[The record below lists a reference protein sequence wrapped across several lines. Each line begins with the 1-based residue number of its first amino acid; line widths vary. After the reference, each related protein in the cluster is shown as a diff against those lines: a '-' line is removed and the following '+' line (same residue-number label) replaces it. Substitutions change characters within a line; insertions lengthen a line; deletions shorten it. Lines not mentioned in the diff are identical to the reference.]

1 MSQIP
6 RNVPKMSRKLS
17 QNRPKTVPEIDPK
30 IVPKNVPPIVQ
41 IESYSFFSSLQPAS
55 IIPKN
60 VSKLTQS
67 SKWDKFIYIFLS
79 FFLGGQADG
88 HLGRRR
94 SGVAV
99 AQVRLL
105 HEGHR

>member
-1 MSQIP
+1 MDKQI
-6 RNVPKMSRKLS
+6 VPKKSKESPKSVPKLT
-17 QNRPKTVPEIDPK
+17 QNRSK
-30 IVPKNVPPIVQ
+30 IVPKIVSQ
-41 IESYSFFSSLQPAS
+41 NE
-55 IIPKN
+55 
-60 VSKLTQS
+60 
-67 SKWDKFIYIFLS
+67 KWDKFIYNYFYQ
-79 FFLGGQADG
+79 FLGGQADG